1 MSGLFLRPY
10 TGNAFLRLADGRLAD
25 GRVALASESPSG
37 GCYEIARALPT
48 GIHKIG
54 NLNGLVPRRGTR
66 TQPGVLT
73 PGTGPTAP
81 RPVGAGDKEMLARIV
96 AMLTRLINRF
106 DRDEPPMRK
115 GLAFPAFIRARYR
128 ARYRFVGF
136 QKKSSAAAFVHVL
149 PQRPAFDQQQS
160 KLDNEHDD
168 ENEHD
173 SGARSICSGTYQE
186 SVMANVFTTSFDE
199 RTSSRLRGDTPRV
212 RWRPFQGASLGVNDS
227 RG

>member
-1 MSGLFLRPY
+1 
-10 TGNAFLRLADGRLAD
+10 
-25 GRVALASESPSG
+25 
-37 GCYEIARALPT
+37 
-48 GIHKIG
+48 
-54 NLNGLVPRRGTR
+54 
-66 TQPGVLT
+66 
-73 PGTGPTAP
+73 
-81 RPVGAGDKEMLARIV
+81 MLARIV

-128 ARYRFVGF
+128 ARARYRFAGF
-136 QKKSSAAAFVHVL
+136 QQKSSAAAFVHVL

-186 SVMANVFTTSFDE
+186 SVIAIVFVASFDE
-199 RTSSRLRGDTPRV
+199 RTSSRFKGGNTPR
-212 RWRPFQGASLGVNDS
+212 FAGALSGRVA
-227 RG
+227 GGE